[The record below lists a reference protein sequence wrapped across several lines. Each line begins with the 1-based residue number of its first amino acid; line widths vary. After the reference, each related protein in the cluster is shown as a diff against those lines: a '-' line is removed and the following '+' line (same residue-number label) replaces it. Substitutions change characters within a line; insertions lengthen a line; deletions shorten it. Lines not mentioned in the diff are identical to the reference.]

1 MTRKRSLS
9 LWLLRFSPDARRARR
24 QVDMSRYHD
33 AIRAEKMRL
42 VQAFLTKR
50 AEMKRGEA

>member
-1 MTRKRSLS
+1 MTRKRSLF
-9 LWLLRFSPDARRARR
+9 LWLRWFSPDARRGRR

-33 AIRAEKMRL
+33 AIRAEQVRV

-50 AEMKRGEA
+50 AEMKRGES